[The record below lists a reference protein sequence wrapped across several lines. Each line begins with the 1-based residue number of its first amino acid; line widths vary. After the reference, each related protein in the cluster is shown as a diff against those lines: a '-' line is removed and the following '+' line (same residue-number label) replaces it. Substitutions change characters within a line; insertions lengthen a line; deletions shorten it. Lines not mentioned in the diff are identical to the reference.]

1 MTKGKRRLLRNEPI
15 AWAFGCLLD
24 GANNVETVT
33 VEELE
38 AIPLGL
44 PAVFEEGP
52 NNVIVRRMLEKVGRI
67 ELISAD

>member
-1 MTKGKRRLLRNEPI
+1 
-15 AWAFGCLLD
+15 LLD